1 MPKYNN
7 LPQYDICFA
16 FWKLPIPSS
25 ISSWL
30 GILERPL
37 IEKANAEGIMKP
49 LNDNRTQIFNLK

>member
-7 LPQYDICFA
+7 LSQYDICFA

-25 ISSWL
+25 ISNWL
-30 GILERPL
+30 GILERLL
-37 IEKANAEGIMKP
+37 IEKANAEGIMRP